1 MANVEQFQNEAP
13 LVTQRTGLLA
23 TSSNALARVR
33 EALDQPGFRR
43 AFPTLLATLT
53 AVAAIVLYLGMQK
66 PEMTTLYSSLS
77 ENEKS
82 RVLNALR
89 NMGVEVQLD
98 PATGEILVP
107 SDEYHQSRISLAAQG
122 LPEFAGDEAGNLDN
136 LPLGISRSVEGVR
149 LRQVQE
155 VELAKS
161 ITEISSVKSARVH
174 LALPEKSVFVRDQTP
189 PTASVF
195 VSLKNGRKLDKTQV
209 LAITNLVSSSIPAM
223 SPNNV
228 SIIDQFGNLL
238 SNAPDDPDQVLAD
251 NQLEYR
257 MRLENIYR
265 NRIQSLVT
273 PIVGSNNVNAQVNLE
288 IDFTRREISQE
299 IVDPD
304 ASATL
309 SEQSSLNV
317 TAKKEAIGIPG
328 AISNEPPQEATV
340 NQEENQAG
348 SALNAANRNK
358 EDEKFETKSSTELK
372 NYENSKTFETV
383 KNPSNVITRIDAA
396 LLIRDKKVVDPE
408 TNEVTYQP
416 VSEEVIE
423 ELKSLVKSALGLK
436 LERGDTLT
444 VTSQPF
450 VEDFDG
456 FEVKWYET
464 PWFRSTVENSLLVL
478 LIGIVSLGVVRPML
492 NKILVPTASTN
503 SVMELYAEAETMAE
517 IAAKRATET
526 TAVEVDEGESL
537 DEIKAKLKPKKKGG
551 ISADLLDTANT
562 YDDKVALVRMIVTDE
577 AGRVANVFK
586 QMMRDDLELLK

>member
-1 MANVEQFQNEAP
+1 MANVEEFQNEAP

-33 EALDQPGFRR
+33 EAIDQPGFRR
-43 AFPTLLATLT
+43 AFPTLLASLT
-53 AVAAIVLYLGMQK
+53 AVAAIVLYWGMQK
-66 PEMTTLYSSLS
+66 PEMTTLYSSLT
-77 ENEKS
+77 ETEKS
-82 RVLNALR
+82 KVLNSLR

-107 SDEYHQSRISLAAQG
+107 TDEYHQSRISLAAQG
-122 LPEFAGDEAGNLDN
+122 LPEFSGNEMSNLDN

-155 VELAKS
+155 AELSKS
-161 ITEISSVKSARVH
+161 IAEISSVKAARVH

-195 VSLKNGRKLDKTQV
+195 VNLKNGRKLDKTQI
-209 LAITNLVSSSIPAM
+209 LAITNLVSSSVPGM
-223 SPNNV
+223 NPSNV
-228 SIIDQFGNLL
+228 SIVDQFGNLL
-238 SNAPDDPDQVLAD
+238 SNAPDDPDQILAD
-251 NQLEYR
+251 SQLEYR
-257 MRLENIYR
+257 MKLESIYR

-288 IDFTRREISQE
+288 IDFTRREVSQE

-304 ASATL
+304 GSATL
-309 SEQSSLNV
+309 SEQNSLNV
-317 TAKKEAIGIPG
+317 TAKKDAIGIPG
-328 AISNEPPQEATV
+328 AISNEPPQEAIV
-340 NQEENQAG
+340 NQEQNQAG
-348 SALNAANRNK
+348 AAANNAAT
-358 EDEKFETKSSTELK
+358 EEQEKFETKSSTELK

-408 TNEVTYQP
+408 TQEVTYEP
-416 VSEEVIE
+416 VAAEVIQ
-423 ELKSLVKSALGLK
+423 ELENLVKSALGIK
-436 LERGDTLT
+436 IERGDTLT
-444 VTSQPF
+444 ITSQPF
-450 VEDFDG
+450 VEEFNG
-456 FEVKWYET
+456 FEEKWYET
-464 PWFRSTVENSLLVL
+464 PWFRSTIENSLLVL
-478 LIGIVSLGVVRPML
+478 LIGIVALGVVRPML

-517 IAAKRATET
+517 MAAKRATET
-526 TAVEVDEGESL
+526 AAVEVDEGESL
-537 DEIKAKLKPKKKGG
+537 DEIKAKLKPKKRAG